1 MPRLTNEIF
10 IAVKPRIVF
19 DYVTRPDLWHEWHPA
34 STSAKL
40 PRVPLHEGDDFDEI
54 ITLAY
59 PLFTVQQQ
67 THYRVALSRR
77 ADAFEV
83 RGSSSLFDLVIH
95 YDLEA
100 QGGGTRFLRTLTYD
114 VKGPLHLFEPLVVR
128 PRIAQQS
135 DIALKNLKKNLE
147 AATAA
152 EAGDRAT
159 TKTRQTTAPGV
170 G

>member
-1 MPRLTNEIF
+1 MPQLTNAIF

-40 PRVPLHEGDDFDEI
+40 PRIPLKEGDEFDEI
-54 ITLAY
+54 ITITY
-59 PLFTVQQQ
+59 PFVKVQRP
-67 THYRVALSRR
+67 THYTVVLSRR

-83 RGSSSLFDLVIH
+83 KGSSSLFDLTIH

-100 QGGGTRFLRTLTYD
+100 EDGGARFLRTLTYD
-114 VKGPLHLFEPLVVR
+114 VKGPLRFFEPLEVR

-135 DIALKNLKKNLE
+135 GIALRNLKQKLE
-147 AATAA
+147 SS
-152 EAGDRAT
+152 
-159 TKTRQTTAPGV
+159 V
-170 G
+170 

>member
-1 MPRLTNEIF
+1 MPQLTNEIF

-40 PRVPLHEGDDFDEI
+40 PRVPLHEGDEFDEI
-54 ITLAY
+54 ITVTY
-59 PLFTVQQQ
+59 PFVKVQRP
-67 THYRVALSRR
+67 THYRVTLSSR

-83 RGSSSLFDLVIH
+83 KGSSSLFDLVIH

-100 QGGGTRFLRTLTYD
+100 HEGGTRFLRTLTYD
-114 VKGPLHLFEPLVVR
+114 VRGPLRYFEPLVVR

-135 DIALKNLKKNLE
+135 AIALRNLKKQLE
-147 AATAA
+147 SSLS
-152 EAGDRAT
+152 E
-159 TKTRQTTAPGV
+159 
-170 G
+170 